1 MGHGVQTVRRLT
13 FGRLPGKANHVST
26 PSPIPAGL
34 YAQWRGRHACAA
46 LHDGDRVSPP
56 PEKWLQLVWHHQRL
70 QRDALNLTDGRRV
83 RILHPG
89 FHSREGGPDFRDAV
103 IHVEGSRPLTG
114 DIEIDL
120 QPSGWKAHHHDTN
133 PAFGNVVLH
142 VVWSGGSAKSGRATL
157 AMEPHLDAPWD
168 ELLPWLQA
176 EGQPWQ
182 EEFLGRCCAPLKELA
197 ADSRNALIRQAA
209 LVRFQR
215 KTDDLARRAR
225 AIGWD
230 GALWEGLFRA
240 LGYKHNT
247 WPMERLAALIHEDG
261 AAQKPDTAL
270 ALEARLLG
278 LANLL
283 PHESKARAGST
294 LPPHLQQLWNLWW
307 RERERWDAVVLPA
320 TLWRRHGLRPANFPQ
335 RRLALAA
342 RWLAQPDFVARLE
355 KWFLED
361 GSAETLLEKLLPSPD
376 DHWSWH
382 WTLDSARLAKPQPL
396 LGAARATD
404 LAVNVIL
411 PWFSARAEAGRN
423 EPLVRRAT
431 NLWLAWPSSEDNS
444 LLKQA
449 RIRLL
454 GGNARGLAATA
465 AGQQGLLQILRD
477 FCARTNALCDG
488 CQFPGLVEGL
498 TKQPGG

>member
-1 MGHGVQTVRRLT
+1 MSHR
-13 FGRLPGKANHVST
+13 
-26 PSPIPAGL
+26 SPIPARL
-34 YAQWRGRHACAA
+34 YEQWRSAHLADA
-46 LHDGDRVSPP
+46 LHDGDLAAPP

-70 QRDALNLTDGRRV
+70 RRDALRLTDGRAV

-89 FHSREGGPDFRDAV
+89 FHNREGGPDFRDAV
-103 IHVEGSRPLTG
+103 IHVEGERPLTG

-120 QPSGWKAHHHDTN
+120 QTSGWKAHGHDVN
-133 PAFGNVVLH
+133 PAFAKVALH
-142 VVWSGGSAKSGRATL
+142 VVWSAHAAKSGRATL
-157 AMEPHLDAPWD
+157 AIEPHLDLPWG

-182 EEFLGRCCAPLKELA
+182 EEFLGRCCAPLKELS
-197 ADSRNALIRQAA
+197 ADPRNALIRQAA
-209 LVRFQR
+209 LVRFRR
-215 KTDDLARRAR
+215 KADDFARRAR
-225 AIGWD
+225 DIGWD

-247 WPMERLAALIHEDG
+247 WPMERLAALMNSDS
-261 AAQKPDTAL
+261 ARNNSDNAL

-283 PHESKARAGST
+283 PHESKARAGAS
-294 LPPHLQQLWNLWW
+294 LSPHLQRLWDLWW
-307 RERERWDAVVLPA
+307 RERERWDEAVLPVA
-320 TLWRRHGLRPANFPQ
+320 IWRRHGLRPANSPQ
-335 RRLALAA
+335 RRLALSA
-342 RWLAQPDFVARLE
+342 RWLAKPDFVARLE

-361 GSAETLLEKLLPSPD
+361 GSAPALLEKLLPAPD
-376 DHWSWH
+376 EHWSWH

-396 LGAARATD
+396 LGAARTTD
-404 LAVNVIL
+404 LAVNVVL

-431 NLWLAWPSSEDNS
+431 ERWLAWPAGEDNA

-454 GGNARGLAATA
+454 GGGARGLEATA
-465 AGQQGLLQILRD
+465 ASQQGLLQILRD

-488 CQFPGLVEGL
+488 CRFPELVKEIAG
-498 TKQPGG
+498 

>member
-1 MGHGVQTVRRLT
+1 MAGVQTARRLT
-13 FGRLPGKANHVST
+13 FEPLTGKANHVSA

-34 YAQWRGRHACAA
+34 YEQWRKRHAADA
-46 LHDGDRVSPP
+46 LHDGDRGSPP

-70 QRDALNLTDGRRV
+70 RRDALKLVDGRCV

-103 IHVEGSRPLTG
+103 IHVEGSQPLTG

-142 VVWSGGSAKSGRATL
+142 VIWAGGAAASGRATL

-182 EEFLGRCCAPLKELA
+182 EEFLGRCCAPLKDLA

-215 KTDDLARRAR
+215 KADDLARRAR
-225 AIGWD
+225 DIGWD

-247 WPMERLAALIHEDG
+247 WPMERLAALVTG
-261 AAQKPDTAL
+261 GNGRQKIDTAL
-270 ALEARLLG
+270 VLEARLLG
-278 LANLL
+278 IANLL
-283 PHESKARAGST
+283 PHESKARAGAT
-294 LPPHLQQLWNLWW
+294 LPPHLEELWNCWW
-307 RERERWDAVVLPA
+307 RERERWDEVVFPA
-320 TLWRRHGLRPANFPQ
+320 SIWRRHGLRPANFPQ

-342 RWLAQPDFVARLE
+342 RWLAQPDFVARVE

-361 GSAETLLEKLLPSPD
+361 GSATALLGKLQPKPD
-376 DHWSWH
+376 EHWSWH
-382 WTLDSARLAKPQPL
+382 WTLDSTRLSKPQPL
-396 LGAARATD
+396 LGASRVTD

-411 PWFSARAEAGRN
+411 PWFSARARAGRN
-423 EPLVRRAT
+423 EPLVLRAKER
-431 NLWLAWPSSEDNS
+431 WLAWPTGEDNA

-449 RIRLL
+449 RVRLL
-454 GGNARGLAATA
+454 GGGVRGLEPTA
-465 AGQQGLLQILRD
+465 ASQQGLLQILRD

-488 CQFPGLVEGL
+488 CRFPGWVKGMAA
-498 TKQPGG
+498 Q